1 MAFFTKPTDA
11 ATAAPA
17 PLTRDR
23 LEALMTR
30 REWYFGIDDD
40 GDLGGVW
47 DENTFYFL
55 LVGEPAGILQI
66 RGRWSRTLP
75 VSGLGTLTA
84 LINEWNVGR
93 IWPKV
98 FARPEDDGSAVVV
111 YAEVATDL
119 RSGAND
125 EQLERIVDCGLATGL
140 SFFEM
145 LDERYPAGDG
155 PQGAEQEAAR
165 PAAGDAR

>member
-1 MAFFTKPTDA
+1 MAFFTKPT
-11 ATAAPA
+11 ATTVAAPTT
-17 PLTRDR
+17 LTRDR

-30 REWYFGIDDD
+30 REWYFGIDED

-47 DENTFYFL
+47 DDNTFYFL
-55 LVGEPAGILQI
+55 LVGEPQAILQI

-75 VSGLGTLTA
+75 ASELGTLTA
-84 LINEWNVGR
+84 LLNEWNVGR

-98 FARPEDDGSAVVV
+98 FARQEDEGSPVVV
-111 YAEVATDL
+111 FAEVATDL
-119 RSGAND
+119 RSGVND

-145 LDERYPAGDG
+145 LDERYPA
-155 PQGAEQEAAR
+155 PEGAAGAGV
-165 PAAGDAR
+165 AAGDAR

>member
-1 MAFFTKPTDA
+1 MAFFTKPTA
-11 ATAAPA
+11 AAAAAPA
-17 PLTRDR
+17 PISQDR
-23 LEALMTR
+23 LAALMTR

-75 VSGLGTLTA
+75 ASELASLAPLLG
-84 LINEWNVGR
+84 EWNVAR

-98 FARPEDDGSAVVV
+98 FARQAEEGSEVVV
-111 YAEVATDL
+111 FAEVATDL

-145 LDERYPAGDG
+145 LDERYPAADD
-155 PQGAEQEAAR
+155 AAQ
-165 PAAGDAR
+165 PVAGDAR

>member
-11 ATAAPA
+11 APAAPTT
-17 PLTRDR
+17 LTRAR

-30 REWYFGIDDD
+30 REWHFGVDDD

-47 DENTFYFL
+47 DDNTFYFL
-55 LVGEPAGILQI
+55 LVGEPQAILQI

-75 VSGLGTLTA
+75 VEELEALTSLLNA
-84 LINEWNVGR
+84 WNVER

-98 FARPEDDGSAVVV
+98 FARPEDDGSGVVV

-119 RSGAND
+119 RSGVND

-145 LDERYPAGDG
+145 LDERYPDPEAGAGPGLGATAGD
-155 PQGAEQEAAR
+155 PR
-165 PAAGDAR
+165 

>member
-11 ATAAPA
+11 APAAPA

-47 DENTFYFL
+47 DDNTFFFL
-55 LVGEPAGILQI
+55 LVGEPRAILQI

-75 VSGLGTLTA
+75 LAELEPLTA
-84 LINEWNVGR
+84 LLNEWNVGR

-145 LDERYPAGDG
+145 LDERYPAPEGA
-155 PQGAEQEAAR
+155 PGAEA
-165 PAAGDAR
+165 PAGDAR

>member
-1 MAFFTKPTDA
+1 MAFFTKPND
-11 ATAAPA
+11 AAPA
-17 PLTRDR
+17 APTTLTRAR

-30 REWYFGIDDD
+30 REWFFGIDDD

-47 DENTFYFL
+47 DDNTFYFL
-55 LVGEPAGILQI
+55 LVGEPQAILQI

-75 VSGLGTLTA
+75 VEELEALTSLLNA
-84 LINEWNVGR
+84 WNVER
-93 IWPKV
+93 IWPKA
-98 FARPEDDGSAVVV
+98 FARPEDDGSGVVV

-145 LDERYPAGDG
+145 LDERYPDPEGGAGPGLGATAGD
-155 PQGAEQEAAR
+155 PR
-165 PAAGDAR
+165 

>member
-1 MAFFTKPTDA
+1 MAFFTKPASA
-11 ATAAPA
+11 APAAPA
-17 PLTRDR
+17 PLSQDR
-23 LEALMTR
+23 LAALMTR

-55 LVGEPAGILQI
+55 LVGEPQGILQI

-75 VSGLGTLTA
+75 VSELGSLTA
-84 LINEWNVGR
+84 LLNEWNVGR

-111 YAEVATDL
+111 FAEVATDL
-119 RSGAND
+119 RSGVND

-145 LDERYPAGDG
+145 LDERYPAAD
-155 PQGAEQEAAR
+155 AAVEAG
-165 PAAGDAR
+165 AGDAR

>member
-11 ATAAPA
+11 APAAPTT
-17 PLTRDR
+17 LTRAR

-30 REWYFGIDDD
+30 REWYFGVDDD

-47 DENTFYFL
+47 DDNTFYFL
-55 LVGEPAGILQI
+55 LVGEPQAILQI

-75 VSGLGTLTA
+75 AEELEPLTA
-84 LINEWNVGR
+84 LLNEWNVER

-98 FARPEDDGSAVVV
+98 FARPEDDGSGVVV

-119 RSGAND
+119 RSGVND

-140 SFFEM
+140 SFFET
-145 LDERYPAGDG
+145 LDERYPA
-155 PQGAEQEAAR
+155 PEA
-165 PAAGDAR
+165 PAATAGDPR